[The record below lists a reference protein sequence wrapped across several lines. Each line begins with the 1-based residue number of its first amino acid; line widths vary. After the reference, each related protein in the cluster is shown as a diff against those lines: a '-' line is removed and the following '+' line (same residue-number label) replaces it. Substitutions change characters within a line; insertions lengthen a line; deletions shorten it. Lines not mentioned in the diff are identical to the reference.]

1 VRHGTRLLCVLVAV
15 GSVYACTEVGTD
27 PNVPVAIEIDPL
39 QLPAIAAGDS
49 LRDTLGVVRPISAR
63 ALNSRNEVIPGA
75 PIRFLALRNDSA
87 IIAVDSATGA
97 VAGLRVGD
105 ADVVARI
112 GGLQSVRL
120 LVRVTL
126 SPDTVYAMAMSPLID
141 SVLYSLADDTAR
153 TLAVTVAQH
162 ATVNGRDTLLPVP
175 SWRVRYT
182 IVEPPDLA
190 ANTDTTRVYIANE
203 SNRLSRVDTTSATEG
218 ASRRIRFPVAV
229 VSDTARRTFVTEVV
243 TLGADGTPLPGS
255 PVVFTTVIR
264 PR

>member
-39 QLPAIAAGDS
+39 QLPAIAEGDS
-49 LRDTLGVVRPISAR
+49 LRDTLGVVRPIVAR

-75 PIRFLALRNDSA
+75 PISFLALRNDSA
-87 IIAVDSATGA
+87 IIAVDSTTGA

-120 LVRVTL
+120 PVRVTL
-126 SPDTVYAMAMSPLID
+126 TPDSVYAISPLVD
-141 SVLYSLADDTAR
+141 SVLYNLADDTAR
-153 TLAVTVAQH
+153 TLAVRVAQH

-175 SWRVRYT
+175 FWRVRYT
-182 IVEPPDLA
+182 IVDPPELA

-203 SNRLSRVDTTSATEG
+203 SNRLSRVDTTSAAEG

-229 VSDTARRTFVTEVV
+229 VSDTTRRTFVTEVV
-243 TLGADGTPLPGS
+243 ALGADGTPLPGS
-255 PVVFTTVIR
+255 PVLFTTVIR